1 MLWPAVDSRRLGH
14 LTSPGESARVNT
26 GSLTKGTVW
35 MKSGRSDRWE
45 RLGALLIQRRTQISP
60 RFHSRG
66 AFCEATGLKYR
77 LVYDI
82 EEARRANFGAST
94 LAAIEAAY
102 RLEPGAIMRFL
113 AGGELEPQPAAPPAV
128 PPRSRDRKLPVL
140 DVDDEE
146 GLRPFVLSVRRD
158 LLAAA
163 GFRFGPGR
171 EVPDLP
177 EVEEYLA
184 SLPGALIFAADHEAR
199 VWDYEPMSAQERLR
213 LIAVLR
219 QMGAAARDAA
229 EEPGERNAVLAR
241 AT

>member
-1 MLWPAVDSRRLGH
+1 MPSYPHSAWARLGELLVRRRIELDSRYR
-14 LTSPGESARVNT
+14 N
-26 GSLTKGTVW
+26 
-35 MKSGRSDRWE
+35 
-45 RLGALLIQRRTQISP
+45 RRTFTSE
-60 RFHSRG
+60 R
-66 AFCEATGLKYR
+66 AVEYR
-77 LVYDI
+77 IVNDI
-82 EEARRANFGAST
+82 ELGRRDNYEPAT
-94 LAAIEAAY
+94 LAGLEVAY
-102 RLEPGAIMRFL
+102 ELAPGAISRTL
-113 AGGELEPQPAAPPAV
+113 AGDGLEPQAGVTVQLPAAVVRP
-128 PPRSRDRKLPVL
+128 RDRRLPVL

-146 GLRPFVLSVRRD
+146 ALRPFVLSVRRD

>member
-1 MLWPAVDSRRLGH
+1 
-14 LTSPGESARVNT
+14 
-26 GSLTKGTVW
+26 
-35 MKSGRSDRWE
+35 MKSGPSDRWK

-82 EEARRANFGAST
+82 EEARRVNFGAST

-102 RLEPGAIMRFL
+102 QLVPGAVMQFL
-113 AGGELEPQPAAPPAV
+113 AGEELEPRPSLPPV
-128 PPRSRDRKLPVL
+128 RLSPPRDRKLPVL

-146 GLRPFVLSVRRD
+146 SLQPFLLGVRRD
-158 LLAAA
+158 LLSAA

-184 SLPGALIFAADHEAR
+184 SLPGALIFPVAHEAR
-199 VWDYEPMSAQERLR
+199 IWDYKPMSAQERQR

-219 QMGAAARDAA
+219 QMGAAAR
-229 EEPGERNAVLAR
+229 EEPGEANAV
-241 AT
+241 

>member
-1 MLWPAVDSRRLGH
+1 MSQDIPPVPPEAEVIRLARLAAGM
-14 LTSPGESARVNT
+14 TAESAAQASRARGGGVSAAYWRDVER
-26 GSLTKGTVW
+26 GRGGRR
-35 MKSGRSDRWE
+35 GRSVPTRASA
-45 RLGALLIQRRTQISP
+45 RALAAMARTVGVTP
-60 RFHSRG
+60 AELTAAGREDAARV
-66 AFCEATGLKYR
+66 L
-77 LVYDI
+77 
-82 EEARRANFGAST
+82 EEARRREG
-94 LAAIEAAY
+94 AAIP
-102 RLEPGAIMRFL
+102 L
-113 AGGELEPQPAAPPAV
+113 PPAV
-128 PPRSRDRKLPVL
+128 APRRDRRLPVL

-146 GLRPFVLSVRRD
+146 ALRPFVLSVRRD

-163 GFRFGPGR
+163 GLQLGPGR

>member
-1 MLWPAVDSRRLGH
+1 MSHDITPVPPEAAVIRLARLALGM
-14 LTSPGESARVNT
+14 TAESAAAASRAHGSGGVSAAYWRDVERGQGGRRGQRVPTRASARALAAMARTVGVTPAELT
-26 GSLTKGTVW
+26 GA
-35 MKSGRSDRWE
+35 GREDAARV
-45 RLGALLIQRRTQISP
+45 L
-60 RFHSRG
+60 
-66 AFCEATGLKYR
+66 
-77 LVYDI
+77 
-82 EEARRANFGAST
+82 EEARRREGT
-94 LAAIEAAY
+94 AIP
-102 RLEPGAIMRFL
+102 L
-113 AGGELEPQPAAPPAV
+113 PPAV
-128 PPRSRDRKLPVL
+128 APRRDRRLPVL

-146 GLRPFVLSVRRD
+146 ALRPFVLSVRRD

>member
-1 MLWPAVDSRRLGH
+1 MADRDWDRLAGLARERRVELGLTQEDVRAAGGPSTASIRLIEGALQRAYQPATLRDLERALQ
-14 LTSPGESARVNT
+14 
-26 GSLTKGTVW
+26 
-35 MKSGRSDRWE
+35 WE
-45 RLGALLIQRRTQISP
+45 RGS
-60 RFHSRG
+60 
-66 AFCEATGLKYR
+66 
-77 LVYDI
+77 V
-82 EEARRANFGAST
+82 AR
-94 LAAIEAAY
+94 I
-102 RLEPGAIMRFL
+102 L
-113 AGGELEPQPAAPPAV
+113 AGGDPLPLGDVPAPRSPVQVPSAAPAP
-128 PPRSRDRKLPVL
+128 RDRKLPVL
-140 DVDDEE
+140 GLDPGEE
-146 GLRPFVLSVRRD
+146 EALQPY
-158 LLAAA
+158 LLELTRELYAAA
-163 GFRFGPGR
+163 GLQLGPGR